1 MSIFLQL
8 LLMVKLTPLYPGR
21 GCSNWSLGVF
31 DMTLVNF
38 DIFFVVKF
46 YKMFIFVFT
55 RCYFC
60 YMVLQH
66 VLTVLTHTS
75 IGHFFK
81 DTCLFL
87 LVENFILINLF
98 RYNQPKWLMN
108 SLQIIVIIS
117 ISFFK

>member
-38 DIFFVVKF
+38 DIFFVVRF